1 VLKRNRSPP
10 RTGENRDPETLHVR
24 GDLAKVLKEGKT
36 LDENIVTPFPK
47 RGGPIGPTSGDLRVR
62 GGGRPVKK
70 LIVIIPVTDHRKPR
84 TTEFVINFFQKLN
97 KIRKIGTFRE
107 EALKIKITDRE
118 KGGLNTFDR

>member
-10 RTGENRDPETLHVR
+10 RTGENRDPEILHVR

-36 LDENIVTPFPK
+36 LDENIVTPLPK
-47 RGGPIGPTSGDLRVR
+47 RGGPNGPTSGDLRER
-62 GGGRPVKK
+62 GGGCPVKK
-70 LIVIIPVTDHRKPR
+70 FIVIIPVTDHRKPR
-84 TTEFVINFFQKLN
+84 TTEFVIYFFQKLN